1 MRFVYSA
8 CCVCYILDD
17 WGGMDTDKAV
27 QYIRRSQVSRNN
39 IGVHIKIMSLRGQK

>member
-8 CCVCYILDD
+8 SCVCYILDD

-27 QYIRRSQVSRNN
+27 QYIRRSQVSINN
-39 IGVHIKIMSLRGQK
+39 IHYTQLFVFTVYR